1 MARACSTATVLPVFL
16 PNDRRLPS
24 QDPPTEI
31 RRELLYSCSC
41 CHAAFGDV
49 DNAWMCLRGAQ
60 LLSSRT
66 PLPRATLTLIPA
78 PRPSPADAIEMGLDY
93 STVDEDPTL
102 MRMEAAPQVRIQLR
116 KYAEGRI
123 KSSGTVARQQFEA
136 SRNAGGGGGGGAA
149 PRTGAPSLRDLDMS
163 ADTDDSL
170 SGIAKRV
177 ALLLLVA
184 VVLSVVLFNAGLQY
198 AMLR

>member
-1 MARACSTATVLPVFL
+1 
-16 PNDRRLPS
+16 
-24 QDPPTEI
+24 
-31 RRELLYSCSC
+31 
-41 CHAAFGDV
+41 
-49 DNAWMCLRGAQ
+49 
-60 LLSSRT
+60 
-66 PLPRATLTLIPA
+66 
-78 PRPSPADAIEMGLDY
+78 MGLDY

-184 VVLSVVLFNAGLQY
+184 VVLSVVLFNAGLQC